1 METGYKV
8 ADCMTIKPITV
19 SKDTSLVDCSKMM
32 RDKHVGSLLVVEK
45 GKLIGLITE
54 QDMVRKAMAE
64 LLDPEKTVIEKVM
77 VTELIT
83 ITPDKDIYDALK
95 MMRDY
100 NIRHLPVMD
109 RGQMV
114 GFLTMKDILKI
125 QPQLFDLIVEKIEL
139 REESRKPISAEEE
152 GVCDGCGN
160 YAADLEEVDGS
171 MLCSACRNLEDHSNA
186 DEQEEEDIA

>member
-1 METGYKV
+1 VETGYKV
-8 ADCMTIKPITV
+8 ADCMTIQPITI
-19 SKDTSLVDCSKMM
+19 SKDMLLVDCAKLM
-32 RDKHVGSLLVVEK
+32 RDKHVGSLIVVEK
-45 GKLIGLITE
+45 GKLVGLVTE

-64 LLDPEKTVIEKVM
+64 LFDRDGSKAEDIM
-77 VTELIT
+77 ITELVT

-114 GFLTMKDILKI
+114 GFLTIKDILKI
-125 QPQLFDLIVEKIEL
+125 QPQLFDLMVEKFEL
-139 REESRKPISAEEE
+139 REEARKLNLGSDEEE

-160 YAADLEEVDGS
+160 YSADLELTDGS
-171 MLCSACRNLEDHSNA
+171 KLCTACRNREG
-186 DEQEEEDIA
+186 EVVEEEEDIV